1 MDLKFDF
8 FINPKMEK
16 QTVYLGKHQLRFK
29 KKLVDEFDL
38 KDGDRIKVGTLKS
51 ENPIKHLY
59 LIKGKDDET
68 GFKVVV
74 RYDTYVIS
82 FKGMYDK
89 LQMDKP
95 QNARYDIVEMD
106 GVKVVKIVLP
116 KILMKGELQNSLRS
130 QNNDVHVNV
139 NK

>member
-16 QTVYLGKHQLRFK
+16 QTVHLGKHQLRFK
-29 KKLVDEFDL
+29 KKLVEEWDI

-59 LIKGKDDET
+59 LVKGKDDET

-74 RYDTYVIS
+74 RNDTYIIA

-89 LQMDKP
+89 LQIDKP
-95 QNARYDIVEMD
+95 QNARYEIVEMD
-106 GVKVVKIVLP
+106 SVKVVKIVLP
-116 KILMKGELQNSLRS
+116 KII
-130 QNNDVHVNV
+130 
-139 NK
+139 